1 MDINNPEFWEERY
14 SAKNTPWDTKTTTPA
29 LINSINDS
37 KSKKI
42 AILGCGY
49 SKDSLFL
56 AKKGHMVYPIDFA
69 TRPIEYLNRIKSEES
84 IDNLFPIH
92 EDLFNLNRE
101 YFSFFDIVIEYTCFC
116 AIDPQR
122 RPQYAD
128 LVSSIL
134 DESGKFIA
142 LFFPTERKGEEL
154 DKGPPFYVNLDETLL
169 IFKNKFNI
177 VEIDNNPDSIK
188 PRKGFETL
196 VIMDKK

>member
-1 MDINNPEFWEERY
+1 MDISNPEFWEERY
-14 SAKNTPWDTKTTTPA
+14 STKNTPWNTKTTTPA
-29 LINSINDS
+29 LINSINHS

-56 AKKGHMVYPIDFA
+56 TKKGHMVYPVDFA
-69 TRPIEYLNRIKSEES
+69 TRPIEYLNRIKSDES

-122 RPQYAD
+122 RSQYAE
-128 LVSSIL
+128 LVSNL
-134 DESGKFIA
+134 LNKRGRLVA
-142 LFFPTERKGEEL
+142 LFFPTKRREKDLGG
-154 DKGPPFYVNLDETLL
+154 GPPFHVKLDETLL

-196 VIMDKK
+196 VIMDRK